1 MVTFVVN
8 RTLLRDPRRF
18 LRRCR
23 LAADDRGWKP
33 WFVPTSEAEDGLALT
48 RRAVAAG
55 ASLVFAVGGDGTV
68 RACAEALAGTGVP
81 LAIVPLGTANLTARA
96 LGVPARADRAVDAG
110 FDGQRPPDRPGPARR
125 DRQGRDRLDG
135 TGVDMTSRSGTEG
148 RATRFAAM
156 AGIGL
161 DAAVVEAAD
170 EQLKRRLGWVAY
182 AVSGVTRL
190 SLPPRD
196 FTVRLDDAEPLRRRA
211 RCVVVA
217 NAGLLP
223 GGFTLLP
230 GARLDDG
237 LLDVGILAPAG
248 TWGWVRVAGRVLARG
263 RRQDHSLERFQ
274 ARRVQV
280 SADVKLPRQVD
291 GEIVAPGQTLS
302 VSVCPGVLVVRQ
314 AAADARRAV
323 RGRDPRGLRDLTVLI
338 GLGGGLDAD
347 RAQPRGVALV
357 QGGVGADLL
366 RVGLALRG
374 LVPVTPGHGGWVDL
388 GPVDERGVAL
398 QDRVPP
404 VLGDPQRHRGHPAGV
419 ADDDPAVGVDPAG
432 AGVGRA
438 GGGHA
443 GAARGGEPGAALER
457 PDEDLGGLE
466 REQHRQVRPGREHV
480 RPGRHPFPH
489 RDQVGLDVLVDDGD

>member
-8 RTLLRDPRRF
+8 RMLLRDPRRF

-110 FDGQRPPDRPGPARR
+110 FDGQDRRIDLARL
-125 DRQGRDRLDG
+125 DETGLDG

-314 AAADARRAV
+314 
-323 RGRDPRGLRDLTVLI
+323 P
-338 GLGGGLDAD
+338 
-347 RAQPRGVALV
+347 
-357 QGGVGADLL
+357 
-366 RVGLALRG
+366 
-374 LVPVTPGHGGWVDL
+374 
-388 GPVDERGVAL
+388 E
-398 QDRVPP
+398 
-404 VLGDPQRHRGHPAGV
+404 
-419 ADDDPAVGVDPAG
+419 
-432 AGVGRA
+432 
-438 GGGHA
+438 
-443 GAARGGEPGAALER
+443 
-457 PDEDLGGLE
+457 
-466 REQHRQVRPGREHV
+466 
-480 RPGRHPFPH
+480 
-489 RDQVGLDVLVDDGD
+489 